1 MRDINFY
8 IDQLTQYA
16 VAYAPKLLLALV
28 VLLIGWWIINR
39 FTHFVRANLQKRL
52 KTEDSI
58 QSFLSSVA
66 GVGLKVL
73 LLISVA
79 GIVGVETASFV
90 GIIAALSFAIGL
102 ALQGNLSNFAAGLM
116 ILLMKP
122 FKVGDEVKIQGFW
135 AYVKEI
141 QLSLIHI

>member
-79 GIVGVETASFV
+79 GIVGV
-90 GIIAALSFAIGL
+90 
-102 ALQGNLSNFAAGLM
+102 
-116 ILLMKP
+116 
-122 FKVGDEVKIQGFW
+122 
-135 AYVKEI
+135 
-141 QLSLIHI
+141 